1 MICLFPP
8 TLCFSLPS
16 SLPSPTDLFLF
27 CLWLNFSRVS
37 AGGSFGFTQ
46 DAASGSA
53 SAGGGGRLAF
63 VFCLAFVCVFRY
75 LFGFVCLRSPNR
87 LGLVSTSEWGGIL
100 WDSLGFLEFSETLW
114 TWFKILLDEFK
125 SQANKNIKKHIR
137 KKGNNNT
144 NSQRFIEDSWPHFA
158 DSLNILRR
166 IFIAIPFPDAD
177 FGMLRDSLQ
186 CVSSGY
192 CVPLLSFFLSPFSPS
207 RNSSEILPRSF
218 QDPWRSFLRNG
229 SVPQLLIYFLLLLFS
244 HDFSGMGDARRFF
257 GIPFLNFS
265 IIIISILVFLACVV
279 VQVVSPFP
287 FIHLR
292 KKSIQDYWWLRRPF
306 VNDSL

>member
-1 MICLFPP
+1 MVMRQLDETTRLRGRFFPILGDSRGFFEIM
-8 TLCFSLPS
+8 T
-16 SLPSPTDLFLF
+16 LFLMI
-27 CLWLNFSRVS
+27 
-37 AGGSFGFTQ
+37 
-46 DAASGSA
+46 
-53 SAGGGGRLAF
+53 
-63 VFCLAFVCVFRY
+63 
-75 LFGFVCLRSPNR
+75 LFMK
-87 LGLVSTSEWGGIL
+87 
-100 WDSLGFLEFSETLW
+100 DSLGFSG
-114 TWFKILLDEFK
+114 ILG
-125 SQANKNIKKHIR
+125 I
-137 KKGNNNT
+137 
-144 NSQRFIEDSWPHFA
+144 
-158 DSLNILRR
+158 
-166 IFIAIPFPDAD
+166 
-177 FGMLRDSLQ
+177 LRDSLDLIQ
-186 CVSSGY
+186 DSSRRIQKPSKQKHQKTHQKERQQQQKFSEIHWRFLTPFCGFLEY
-192 CVPLLSFFLSPFSPS
+192 SPSNIHRDSFPRRWFWDAQRFFAMRLLWLLCAASFFLSFSIFPLPKFFRDPS
-207 RNSSEILPRSF
+207 KILPRSF

>member
-87 LGLVSTSEWGGIL
+87 LGLVSTSEWGG
-100 WDSLGFLEFSETLW
+100 DSLGFSG
-114 TWFKILLDEFK
+114 ILG
-125 SQANKNIKKHIR
+125 I
-137 KKGNNNT
+137 
-144 NSQRFIEDSWPHFA
+144 
-158 DSLNILRR
+158 
-166 IFIAIPFPDAD
+166 
-177 FGMLRDSLQ
+177 LRDSLDLIQ
-186 CVSSGY
+186 DSSRRIQKPSKQKHQKTHQKERQQQQKFSEIHWRFLTPFCGFLEY
-192 CVPLLSFFLSPFSPS
+192 SPSNIHRDSFPRRWFWDAQRFFAMRLLWLLCAASFFLSFSIFP
-207 RNSSEILPRSF
+207 LPKFF
-218 QDPWRSFLRNG
+218 QDPSKILEEV
-229 SVPQLLIYFLLLLFS
+229 SS
-244 HDFSGMGDARRFF
+244 EMA
-257 GIPFLNFS
+257 PFLSCSF
-265 IIIISILVFLACVV
+265 ISFYYYFHMIFREWGMLG
-279 VQVVSPFP
+279 
-287 FIHLR
+287 
-292 KKSIQDYWWLRRPF
+292 
-306 VNDSL
+306 DSSGFRFWIFQS